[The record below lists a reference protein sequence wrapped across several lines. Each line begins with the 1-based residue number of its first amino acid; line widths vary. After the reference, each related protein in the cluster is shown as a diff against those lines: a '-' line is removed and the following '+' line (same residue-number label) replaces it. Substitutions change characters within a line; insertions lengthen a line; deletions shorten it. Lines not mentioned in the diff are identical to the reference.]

1 MQLHLLFIIVLGIIS
16 IVGLTFIV
24 ERGLALRWRKV
35 IPTAIETAADATDN
49 EKQIQQLIQACDT
62 NPSPIS
68 RLLKSAYTHRNLPR
82 EENVDALEIRAR
94 HEVTLMERGLVLLEI
109 VVGVAPL
116 LGLVGTIA
124 GLIILFGAV
133 GEDGLAKSNVVAE
146 GIATALQATLMG
158 LLTAIPSLI
167 AWSYYNKKI
176 ETLSVEMETICDKF
190 VRRLYRK

>member
-35 IPTAIETAADATDN
+35 IPADVENAADNTDN

-62 NPSPIS
+62 HPSPIS

-167 AWSYYNKKI
+167 AWSYYNKKV